1 VFGEGEVGRTSYII
15 IEWKAGATYPLLLF
29 SLGEAKKYI
38 FVRNGAEMQMLNSCG
53 SIPFEDKFLNTIN
66 L

>member
-1 VFGEGEVGRTSYII
+1 VFGEGEEGRTSYII

-29 SLGEAKKYI
+29 SSGEAKKSI
-38 FVRNGAEMQMLNSCG
+38 SVRNGSEMLLLNSCG